1 MRAEGAAW
9 SERER
14 RFRLMFEAHYQAIH
28 NYSVRRVESDHDAG
42 DVAAEVF
49 TTVWRRIDDVPPSPN
64 ELPWLYGVAR
74 RTISDLRRSQSR
86 RASLVHRLRISR
98 QPEVSP
104 SSSDDPSHDRLLAAM
119 AALPPDD
126 CEALR
131 LVLWEQLSHADT
143 ALVLDCS
150 VNAVGIRI
158 HRAKKRLRASLL
170 PGTISEDE
178 RARSARFQSP
188 VASSRDLRRS
198 AVIAARIPNGRR
210 RKYLVSALGIWFR
223 GSGGSITCP
232 DLSHCYALIQTG
244 ALGAYG
250 PPGILATEDGGTTWS
265 VEQPFSPPNP
275 QWDGLSSISCP
286 TANACWITGSE
297 QSSTDPALTQGAM
310 FATLNGGQTW
320 LPVQLP
326 AGLGSVNQVECA
338 TEPTCLAIGQPP
350 VANGVVTSR
359 APIPTEVLSN
369 RSTAQ

>member
-1 MRAEGAAW
+1 MREPVRAEGAAW

-49 TTVWRRIDDVPPSPN
+49 TTAWRRIDDVPPSPN

-170 PGTISEDE
+170 PGTISDDE
-178 RARSARFQSP
+178 RARGARFQSP

-210 RKYLVSALGIWFR
+210 RKYLVSALGFWFR
-223 GSGGSITCP
+223 GLRRFHHLPRPESLLCAHPDRRTRGVRFSGHSG
-232 DLSHCYALIQTG
+232 
-244 ALGAYG
+244 
-250 PPGILATEDGGTTWS
+250 DGGRRHDL
-265 VEQPFSPPNP
+265 VC
-275 QWDGLSSISCP
+275 G
-286 TANACWITGSE
+286 TAVLAPE
-297 QSSTDPALTQGAM
+297 STVGRTQLD
-310 FATLNGGQTW
+310 FVSDRQRL
-320 LPVQLP
+320 LDYRL
-326 AGLGSVNQVECA
+326 
-338 TEPTCLAIGQPP
+338 
-350 VANGVVTSR
+350 
-359 APIPTEVLSN
+359 
-369 RSTAQ
+369 